1 MSLDADVSSH
11 VIIPINS
18 RISIFLNHH
27 IIIASHV
34 SNHIISHV
42 NSHISFLGLMVT
54 FIFITDIVP
63 RLGCEG

>member
-1 MSLDADVSSH
+1 MLMSAAMSLSLSTA
-11 VIIPINS
+11 
-18 RISIFLNHH
+18 IFLNHN